1 MRKGTKRIR
10 KVCTGSNEYYVY
22 DLDEDALGKRKRLYA
37 RTESELKE
45 KIEQAGKERQLS
57 LAAQRPAGTQLSEC
71 ANFYFKNAV
80 GKIAATDI
88 KRLVVLFSNTVYGS
102 MIDKN
107 INTVTAEEIQN
118 FLNKLSEVY
127 HARSVNEIKDTLEK
141 IFALYDQD
149 IDFSTITVNDNATP
163 VSCIVSPSEYEEVID
178 YCILD
183 NCTKCGKN
191 ELLLLFCLFT
201 GIALS
206 KAKKLNR
213 SDIDFDNKTFT
224 VDGKTYPLSDKATAW
239 LQEQIFAGALN
250 NKPLFI
256 NSRGVSPSLQ
266 SIQSTIDSITKRLG
280 LPKGLTGKTLTKSY
294 IVWQLN
300 NGVSADTLTEYFGYK
315 NRLKIQE
322 VYDEYKVRTE
332 LFR

>member
-1 MRKGTKRIR
+1 MRKGTKKIR
-10 KVCTGSNEYYVY
+10 KVCTGTNVYFVY

-37 RTESELKE
+37 KTESELKE
-45 KIEQAGKERQLS
+45 KIEQADKERQLS
-57 LAAQRPAGTQLSEC
+57 LAAQRPTSTQLSDC

-107 INTVTAEEIQN
+107 INTITAEEIQS
-118 FLNKLSEVY
+118 FLDKLSEVY
-127 HARSVNEIKDTLEK
+127 HVRSVEEVKNTLEKVFTLYDQEVDFSAISVNEK
-141 IFALYDQD
+141 
-149 IDFSTITVNDNATP
+149 ATP
-163 VSCIVSPSEYEEVID
+163 VSCIVTPSEYEEVID

-213 SDIDFDNKTFT
+213 SDLDLENKSFT
-224 VDGKTYPLSDKATAW
+224 LEGRTYPLPDKAVAW
-239 LQEQIFAGALN
+239 LQEQILAGALN
-250 NKPLFI
+250 DSPLFV
-256 NSRGVSPSLQ
+256 NSRNVSPSLQ

-300 NGVSADTLTEYFGYK
+300 NGMSAEALTEYFGYK
-315 NRLKIQE
+315 DKFKIQS
-322 VYDEYKVRTE
+322 VFDEYKVRTE